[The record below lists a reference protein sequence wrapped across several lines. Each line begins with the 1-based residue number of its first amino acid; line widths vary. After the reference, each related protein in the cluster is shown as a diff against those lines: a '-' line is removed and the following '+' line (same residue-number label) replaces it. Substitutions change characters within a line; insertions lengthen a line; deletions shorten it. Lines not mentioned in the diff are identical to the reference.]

1 MSKYNVVTQKRND
14 ADFDSKMAE
23 YKSALENYQ
32 RNLANSTQIDPHKVI
47 ENLSINND
55 AGAVGTVEYLQTPS
69 EKINAPQAAQIKDL
83 GGATTSVGGYYDHDM
98 KGDFL
103 KVTFTNFNDK
113 STYVDMNGVSHHIGK
128 VVVTYSDLTVL
139 PTQRRNSLQRPVF
152 VVSTKSVYR
161 RPWNGVDVLN
171 VLGANQRF
179 DFYDD
184 AGNYIDFVP
193 GTAWMPFGSLT
204 RSWSGQH
211 QDRYEDDHVEKVKA
225 ISGAKLFQIPGGN
238 ATLHDDGSVY
248 SDPGYRIEEKGA
260 VNSLGND
267 GGAGIASIQNGA
279 TFRLYIQPFDNAE
292 THGDQ
297 SGNDADWNFFI
308 NNTTALEGIS
318 LKVPTRK
325 TTEVHYHYD
334 VAQTTFQAEQYTI
347 LNAFLHIYYT

>member
-83 GGATTSVGGYYDHDM
+83 GEATTSVGGYYDHDM

-139 PTQRRNSLQRPVF
+139 PTQRRNSSQRPVF

-318 LKVPTRK
+318 LKVPSRK